1 MYRHGNRAQSVMFP
15 PSVEDY
21 VPEAEPVRVYD
32 AFVEQLDLNDL
43 GFLIDPHKEGRPEY
57 FPKTL
62 LKLLVYGYS
71 YGFRSSRKLER
82 ACHHNL
88 TFIWLAGG
96 LKPDHNTLARF
107 RKQNRGA
114 LKNVLRQCAKLC
126 IELNLIAGNTL
137 FVDGSKIRANAG
149 YKNSWTPKRAQEA
162 LAKLDERIDAML
174 KQCDQTDRREAK
186 QGSLV
191 KGLRPRVANQFA
203 SLFTAR
209 LCTAEP

>member
-1 MYRHGNRAQSVMFP
+1 MGIVSLQPQGVIPCTVMATAPNLSCFP

-21 VPEAEPVRVYD
+21 VPEADPVRVYD

-126 IELNLIAGNTL
+126 IELNLIDGNTL
-137 FVDGSKIRANAG
+137 FVDGSK
-149 YKNSWTPKRAQEA
+149 SVF
-162 LAKLDERIDAML
+162 LKLCYHA
-174 KQCDQTDRREAK
+174 
-186 QGSLV
+186 
-191 KGLRPRVANQFA
+191 
-203 SLFTAR
+203 
-209 LCTAEP
+209 